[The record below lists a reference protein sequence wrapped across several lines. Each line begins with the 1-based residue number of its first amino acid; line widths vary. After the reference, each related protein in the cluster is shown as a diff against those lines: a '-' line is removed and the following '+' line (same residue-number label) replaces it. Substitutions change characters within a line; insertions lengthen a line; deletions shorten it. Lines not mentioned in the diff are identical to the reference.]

1 MTFRKSLLVA
11 ALSIAGLTLLGCAQT
26 PPPAPAQ
33 PQAPAAAPA
42 PKLAADILRNLLRD
56 SRSMLVLV
64 KGRMSRRNSHA
75 HSTPDTPHGI

>member
-1 MTFRKSLLVA
+1 MPPQRQKHISQKVGTVFTSPSAFAARDSGAICVA
-11 ALSIAGLTLLGCAQT
+11 T
-26 PPPAPAQ
+26 
-33 PQAPAAAPA
+33 APA